1 MSLIQTWTDSYKKPW
16 LASERSLR
24 LVTAT
29 ATQALGTAESGEIF
43 VKAGTIFPSDDSN
56 AEGIVFEDVKVTSGD
71 MPCSIMTA
79 GHVYANRLSITDN
92 AKTALAAK
100 GIIFETAVGMDR
112 EW

>member
-1 MSLIQTWTDSYKKPW
+1 MSLITTFTDTYKKPW

-29 ATQALGTAESGEIF
+29 ATPALGVAEGGEIY

-79 GHVYANRLSITDN
+79 GHVYVNRLSITSD
-92 AKTALAAK
+92 ARTALAAK
-100 GIIFETAVGMDR
+100 GIIFETAAGMDR